1 MARLFV
7 AIEIPQPLALALL
20 ARVPRVAGIR
30 PAALNQIHLTLH
42 FLGEQEDTAAA
53 RIEQALETVSGVP
66 FALTV
71 KEAGCFR
78 SRGNSVLWAGVAPNA
93 ALDGLHAGVEYAL
106 AGMGGGHDDKSTA
119 GPDSASRPRARS
131 HPRFHPHITL
141 ARCMP
146 AVPDTVLQAWR
157 GSHDGMV
164 CEPFHVDRFIL
175 YQSHLHSGGA
185 QHVCRRAYALNAM
198 KDPLAG

>member
-30 PAALNQIHLTLH
+30 PAALDQIHLTLH
-42 FLGEQEDTAAA
+42 FLGEQEDATAA
-53 RIEQALETVSGVP
+53 RIEQALETVSCAP

-78 SRGNSVLWAGVAPNA
+78 SRGKSVLWAGVAPSA
-93 ALDGLHAGVEYAL
+93 ALDGLHVGVECAL
-106 AGMGGGHDDKSTA
+106 AGMGSGHDEGTA
-119 GPDSASRPRARS
+119 APDSASRPRPRF
-131 HPRFHPHITL
+131 HPHFHPHITL
-141 ARCMP
+141 ARCTP
-146 AVPDTVLQAWR
+146 AVPDAVLQAWR
-157 GSHDGMV
+157 GSHGGMV

-175 YQSHLHSGGA
+175 YQSHLHPGGA
-185 QHVCRRAYALNAM
+185 QHVCRHAYALNAM
-198 KDPLAG
+198 ENPPAG